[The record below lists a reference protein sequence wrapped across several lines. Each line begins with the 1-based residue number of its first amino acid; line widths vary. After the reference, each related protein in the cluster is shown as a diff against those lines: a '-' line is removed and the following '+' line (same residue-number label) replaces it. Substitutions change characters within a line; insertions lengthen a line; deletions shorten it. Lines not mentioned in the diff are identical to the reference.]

1 MENSKLSCSAFGLSL
16 IGKQIEG
23 LVRIL
28 PQLIYVLDLEQQ
40 RLVFIS
46 DRITDILGYSK
57 QDIEQLGNSLGPIM
71 VHANMQAFAKD
82 ISQRFYRMETGENFE
97 FIMAFRHKNGEI
109 RTLKNTAS
117 LLQQNQEGKNQYIML
132 IAEDIT
138 EQILREEILQFKQFH
153 IQDSERTF
161 QYGSWEM
168 EDGSNFVKWTDGLFE
183 LLGVPKERF
192 PDGKVPRGF
201 YLSFVP
207 ASEREVVEAEAY
219 GKIDAKVPY
228 YEISHSIIDMKGETK
243 YVILRMHI
251 IMTNNTTIV
260 MGTVVD
266 NTLHIKVEKERNDQ
280 MLQLQRQHTQMEE
293 AEAIFK
299 FGSWECNI
307 NESHFRCSEGLFN
320 LLELDSSHYPQS
332 IVPLD
337 FYPDFVHPEDVQRV
351 REYARQVLAE
361 KKPFY
366 EIEHRIVDSTGV
378 TKNVMLRARVQYDE
392 NGRMQ
397 RAIGVTADLTEIETY
412 RRELER
418 QVAALNR
425 SNQELEQFAY
435 VASHDLQEPLRKI
448 KAFGERLEKKY
459 KDVVGDEGKFFIDR
473 MINAAQRMN
482 TLIDD
487 LLTYSRASRE
497 IETPKQLA
505 LNEVVKN
512 VIDDLEIKIQSE
524 NAQIT
529 VGELPM
535 IEAQAVQMQQL
546 FQNLIENALK
556 FRKPEL
562 SPVVHIMAEKV
573 SKKEYHKIPQLN
585 PTLEYYRFTIND
597 NGIGFDSKY
606 ADQIFAIF
614 QRLHGRTEYE
624 GTGLGLAICR
634 KIVESHSGYIMAQG
648 EEGVG
653 ATFIF
658 YLPTTKNK

>member
-1 MENSKLSCSAFGLSL
+1 MDNSKLSCSAFGLSL

-23 LVRIL
+23 LVKIL
-28 PQLIYVLDLEQQ
+28 PQLIYVLDLEQ
-40 RLVFIS
+40 RKLVFIS

-57 QDIEQLGNSLGPIM
+57 QDIEQMGNSLGPIM
-71 VHANMQAFAKD
+71 LHANKKDFAVD
-82 ISQRFYRMETGENFE
+82 ISKKFETVTIGENIE
-97 FIMAFRHKNGEI
+97 FTMAFRHKKGEA

-153 IQDSERTF
+153 IQDSERVF

-168 EDGSNFVKWTDGLFE
+168 EEGSDFVKWTDGLFE

-207 ASEREVVEAEAY
+207 LPERENVETEAY
-219 GKIDAKVPY
+219 GKINTKTPY
-228 YEISHSIIDMKGETK
+228 YEISHSIINTKGETK

-251 IMTNNTTIV
+251 FMTNNTTSV

-266 NTLHIKVEKERNDQ
+266 NTLNIKIEKERNDQ
-280 MLQLQRQHTQMEE
+280 MMQLQRQHTQMEE

-307 NESHFRCSEGLFN
+307 NESNFRWSEGLFN
-320 LLELDSSHYPQS
+320 LLELDSSQYPQS

-337 FYPDFVHPEDVQRV
+337 FYPNFVHPEDVQRV
-351 REYARQVLAE
+351 RDYTRQVLAE
-361 KKPFY
+361 QKVFY
-366 EIEHRIVDSTGV
+366 EIEHRIIDSTGII
-378 TKNVMLRARVQYDE
+378 KNVMLRARVQYDP

-397 RAIGVTADLTEIETY
+397 RAVGVTADLTEIETY

-459 KDVVGDEGKFFIDR
+459 KDVVGEEGGFFIDR

-497 IETPKQLA
+497 TETPKQIA
-505 LNEVVKN
+505 LNETVKN
-512 VIDDLEIKIQSE
+512 VIEDLEIKIQNE
-524 NAQIT
+524 NAQIV
-529 VGELPM
+529 VGDLPM

-562 SPVVHIMAEKV
+562 SPVVHITAEKV
-573 SKKEYHKIPQLN
+573 SKIDYQKIPQLK
-585 PTLEYYRFTIND
+585 PSLEYYQFTISD

-634 KIVESHSGYIMAQG
+634 KIVDTHSGYIMAKG

-658 YLPTTKNK
+658 YLPTTKK

>member
-1 MENSKLSCSAFGLSL
+1 MDNSKLSCSAFGLSL

-23 LVRIL
+23 LVKIL
-28 PQLIYVLDLEQQ
+28 PQLIYVLDLQK
-40 RLVFIS
+40 RKIVFIS

-57 QDIEQLGNSLGPIM
+57 QDIEQMGNSLGPIM
-71 VHANMQAFAKD
+71 VHANMKDFAAD
-82 ISQRFYRMETGENFE
+82 ISQKFDRIAIGENIE
-97 FIMAFRHKNGEI
+97 FTMAFRHKNGQI
-109 RTLKNTAS
+109 RTLKNTAN
-117 LLQQNQEGKNQYIML
+117 LLQQNAEGKNQYIML

-153 IQDSERTF
+153 LHNSERVF

-168 EDGSNFVKWTDGLFE
+168 EEGSEYVKWTDGLFE

-192 PDGKVPRGF
+192 PDRRVPVDF
-201 YLSFVP
+201 YSSFIPPTEKDLVR
-207 ASEREVVEAEAY
+207 AEVYEKIEA
-219 GKIDAKVPY
+219 KIPY
-228 YEISHSIIDMKGETK
+228 HEISHSIISLDGETK

-251 IMTNNTTIV
+251 FETNKTSII

-266 NTLHIKVEKERNDQ
+266 NTISMKAEKEYNDQ
-280 MLQLQRQHTQMEE
+280 MMQLQRQHTQMEE

-307 NESHFRCSEGLFN
+307 NEAHFRWSEGLFN
-320 LLELDSSHYPQS
+320 LLELDSNQYPQS

-337 FYPDFVHPEDVQRV
+337 FYPSFVHPEDVQRV
-351 REYARQVLAE
+351 RDYTRKVLAE
-361 KKPFY
+361 QKGFY
-366 EIEHRIVDSTGV
+366 EIEHRIIDSTGV
-378 TKNVMLRARVQYDE
+378 IKNVMLRARVQYDE
-392 NGRMQ
+392 NGRML
-397 RAIGVTADLTEIETY
+397 RAVGVTADLTEIETY

-459 KDVVGDEGKFFIDR
+459 KDAVGEEGGFFIDR

-497 IETPKQLA
+497 TETPKQIA

-512 VIDDLEIKIQSE
+512 VIDDLEIKIQNE
-524 NAQIT
+524 NAQIS

-535 IEAQAVQMQQL
+535 IEAQGVQMQQL

-556 FRKPEL
+556 FKKTDL
-562 SPVVHIMAEKV
+562 SPVVHISAEKV
-573 SKKEYHKIPQLN
+573 SKIDYHKIPQLN
-585 PTLEYYRFTIND
+585 QSLEYYRFTISD
-597 NGIGFDSKY
+597 NGIGFDARY

-634 KIVESHSGYIMAQG
+634 KIVESHSGYIMAKG